1 MKKLGLEEQ
10 DVTVSGL
17 LVLYNN
23 MLQSLFKSQIKT
35 IGVVMLGIAIMFL
48 VLFRSITLSII
59 GILPNLLGAVVVLGG
74 LGWANIPMDMM
85 TITIAAITIGIAVD
99 NGIHYIYR
107 FREEYTHSQSYVET
121 LHICHSN
128 IGKAVFY
135 TTMTII
141 FGFSILVFSNFIPT
155 IYFWCVDC
163 GGDVH
168 RTFGGAHGA
177 AEADLTVE
185 TFRPRGWLTRTSSRS
200 SPAAPWAPSGW
211 RSGRERRLGKG
222 PRLARQTAHFVC
234 QQCGAAHPKWGGR
247 CDSCGAWN
255 TLAEEA
261 LADATPKGL
270 GKKRGR
276 KIGFAPLQ
284 GLSEATERLITGIGE
299 FDRVTGGG
307 PGAGFG
313 PVGRRRPR
321 HRQVPPCSCRWR
333 RPWVMR
339 ARPTSRARNPST
351 SCGCA
356 PPDWAWARPPSGWPP
371 PPRCATS
378 RLPWTGRTVPVSLS
392 SIPSRPCTWTLWD
405 SSPGTVAQ
413 VRASA
418 QELIRLAKGRG
429 FTLILVG
436 HVTKEGMIAGPRVL
450 EHMVDTVL
458 YFEGEHSHQFRIL
471 RARKNRFG
479 PTDEIGV
486 FDMTGSGLREVA
498 NPSALF
504 LGERQGEVSGA
515 SVLAGM
521 EGTRPLLVEIQSLVA
536 PSALAT
542 PRRAVV
548 GWDSGRLAMILAVLE
563 ARCGLAFTGC
573 DVYLNVA
580 GGLKIGEPAADLA
593 AAAALVS
600 AKGDVPVPPDT
611 VFFGEVGLSGEV
623 RKVTHTDMRLK
634 EAGKLG
640 FKRAILPAGR
650 GGGARDRGLEIRH
663 VTHLADLLAI
673 IPPSA
678 KGTGAEGGRRHG

>member
-1 MKKLGLEEQ
+1 M
-10 DVTVSGL
+10 
-17 LVLYNN
+17 
-23 MLQSLFKSQIKT
+23 
-35 IGVVMLGIAIMFL
+35 
-48 VLFRSITLSII
+48 
-59 GILPNLLGAVVVLGG
+59 
-74 LGWANIPMDMM
+74 
-85 TITIAAITIGIAVD
+85 
-99 NGIHYIYR
+99 
-107 FREEYTHSQSYVET
+107 
-121 LHICHSN
+121 
-128 IGKAVFY
+128 
-135 TTMTII
+135 
-141 FGFSILVFSNFIPT
+141 
-155 IYFWCVDC
+155 
-163 GGDVH
+163 
-168 RTFGGAHGA
+168 
-177 AEADLTVE
+177 
-185 TFRPRGWLTRTSSRS
+185 
-200 SPAAPWAPSGW
+200 
-211 RSGRERRLGKG
+211 
-222 PRLARQTAHFVC
+222 ARQSAHFVC

-247 CDSCGAWN
+247 CEACGAWN

-261 LADATPKGL
+261 VADQTPKGL

-284 GLSEATERLITGIGE
+284 GDAEALQRRITGIGE

-307 PGAGFG
+307 LVPGSALLVAGDPG
-313 PVGRRRPR
+313 IGKSTLLL
-321 HRQVPPCSCRWR
+321 QVAAALGE
-333 RPWVMR
+333 
-339 ARPTSRARNPST
+339 ARPAYISGEESIDQLRLRAARL
-351 SCGCA
+351 GLGQA
-356 PPDWAWARPPSGWPP
+356 PVELAA
-371 PPRCATS
+371 ATS
-378 RLPWTGRTVPVSLS
+378 VRDIAASLDAADGPGVVVVD
-392 SIPSRPCTWTLWD
+392 SIQTMFVDTLD
-405 SSPGTVAQ
+405 SAPGTVAQ

-418 QELIRLAKGRG
+418 QELIRLAKRRG

-458 YFEGEHSHQFRIL
+458 YFEGEQSHQYRIL

-486 FDMTGSGLREVA
+486 FEMTGSGLRQVA

-536 PSALAT
+536 PSPLAT

-600 AKGDVPVPPDT
+600 AKGDVPVPPET

-640 FKRAILPAGR
+640 FKRAILPGWR
-650 GGGARDRGLEIRH
+650 GGGAHDRGLEITD
-663 VTHLADLLAI
+663 VTHLADLLSI
-673 IPPSA
+673 IRPAA
-678 KGTGAEGGRRHG
+678 KGKSAGTRLDGRAEGGRHRG